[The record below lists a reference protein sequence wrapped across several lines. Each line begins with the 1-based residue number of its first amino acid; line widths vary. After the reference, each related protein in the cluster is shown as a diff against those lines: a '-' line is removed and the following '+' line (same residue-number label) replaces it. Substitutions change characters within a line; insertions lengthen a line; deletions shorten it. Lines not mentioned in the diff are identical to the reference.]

1 MHAAQL
7 ALILCHTVH
16 PVVPCCTNMH
26 HDVFC
31 SSCCCYYVLAGAW
44 LYSLFWSLLQ
54 QFGGYQGYHGVEGGP
69 EQEDGT
75 GEVSPRH
82 AKEVQIPR
90 ELRRLHEH
98 SVSMSDSEAKSNFPA
113 GPRRTRASSV
123 PDPETENG
131 QAQRPLA
138 ARSADQGAKKRCE
151 AYSLPSVLLLCRVG
165 AGIVRWVPMLARQHN
180 LWIH

>member
-1 MHAAQL
+1 MLLYSCSASTSETTFWHAAQL
-7 ALILCHTVH
+7 ALILCHMVH
-16 PVVPCCTNMH
+16 LVAPCCTIVH
-26 HDVFC
+26 HAAFC
-31 SSCCCYYVLAGAW
+31 SSLIATKAAAKCSVVHNLCSSFCCYHVLAGAW
-44 LYSLFWSLLQ
+44 LYSLFPFLLQ

-82 AKEVQIPR
+82 AKEPQIPR

-123 PDPETENG
+123 PDPESEGG

-138 ARSADQGAKKRCE
+138 ARSADQGAKKR
-151 AYSLPSVLLLCRVG
+151 
-165 AGIVRWVPMLARQHN
+165 
-180 LWIH
+180 